1 MSQIRCQVEGIAP
14 LTKTV
19 YRVDLTPDVSLD
31 FQSGQ
36 YVLVHMAEDDKRP
49 FSIANAAHDNNRL
62 ELHIGAEPGNSY
74 AGEVLER
81 MRQEKAIFISG
92 GHGQATLQDGD
103 TPMILVAGGTGFSY
117 TYSILMQ
124 SLKVNPNREITLYW
138 GGKHLEDLYY
148 HKELISLAAHHPHM
162 TYIPVVENAGDDWE
176 GRKGWV
182 HHAVL
187 ADYADLSGVQV
198 YIAGR
203 FDMAKVAR
211 DDFFERGLSKENLF
225 GDAYAFI

>member
-1 MSQIRCQVEGIAP
+1 MSQIRCQVESIAP

-19 YRVDLTPDVSLD
+19 FRVDLTPDVS
-31 FQSGQ
+31 FNFKSGQ
-36 YVLVHMAEDDKRP
+36 YLLVHMDEDDKRP
-49 FSIANAAHDNNRL
+49 FSIANAAYDNNRL

-74 AGEVLER
+74 ATEVIER
-81 MRQEKAIFISG
+81 MRQEKAIFVSG
-92 GHGQATLQDGD
+92 GHGEASFQPTDK
-103 TPMILVAGGTGFSY
+103 PIILIAGGTGFSY
-117 TYSILMQ
+117 VYSILMQ
-124 SLKVNPNREITLYW
+124 SLKEDPNREITLYW
-138 GGKHLEDLYY
+138 GGKHLDDLYY
-148 HKELISLAAHHPHM
+148 HKELISLAAHHPHLN
-162 TYIPVVENAGDDWE
+162 YVPVVEFADEDWD

-187 ADYADLSGVQV
+187 TDYADLSGVQV

-211 DDFFERGLSKENLF
+211 DDFMARGLTADSLF